1 MRNPKSKTQN
11 PKFSDVPP
19 LLLRR
24 AFLLTAFAALAPSAS
39 LARAD
44 DAPTLWDALAQA
56 ALEAPGHA
64 AAASAPKIVRHAL
77 GPIPGYTVPLAM
89 DTNVDDA
96 IFAAHKRRRGSLF
109 GPVGDYF
116 GRLES
121 ATGTKIVMR
130 GSSTF
135 SYRSENVSGS
145 ADSYTSDQYYG
156 QGSNG
161 LYNLSRM
168 DVDATFFNSLHYK
181 TSFNNDALTN
191 RSDPNYNS
199 VQVDYRTKSTRIQWG
214 DINAGFQ
221 GNSLIDF
228 NRYMHGVQI
237 KHDWTKNFST
247 QAIYSAAKTETRTI
261 TLVGNGSS
269 GPYYVYAGQIVDG
282 TARVRINNRDLTMG
296 KDFTLD
302 LYTGELRFVNSVI
315 ALPSDTIAVSFETL
329 GYGSNTGSIYGG
341 RAEYTPLPALHLGI
355 TDIIQTSNAGS
366 GPQLR
371 TQEFYGYN
379 TPGAAYVLDAPI
391 DTTKPLTVLVGGVP
405 LVRGVD
411 YVIDANLTN
420 QIRIVQLVPSSLLIK
435 VQYVPLA
442 NTVTPGNRSV
452 LGLDSRLSLGKWGSV
467 STEIATSG
475 LSVSSSNYSGY
486 GGQIS
491 ANLNVMRGLHTN
503 FTIKDVNPTFSS
515 IQTPGFNR
523 NEKSLNFDSDYSPDK
538 RWQFTVNYQRAK
550 RPAYAS
556 SSLTSSA
563 FTVNTIGND
572 DYTDYGAG
580 IRYAFAKNGNLSFN
594 HDSTGTNYVLGGQ
607 STNTSDRLNATYGF
621 HNVTLNASLSENAS
635 HNNTPASL
643 IGATGLNSLYN
654 SDSNTF
660 SKQFGISWS
669 PSQRLS
675 LSASTS
681 DNAIHSLTS
690 GTNSQTTARETQ
702 LAARF
707 MVAHNIT
714 LNYAY
719 SLSDTG
725 NLYGLTTATGTGT
738 TTTGTGTTGTG
749 TGTTGTT
756 TTTGT
761 GANGTGSATRGI
773 PAAFAFLQSPLTRD
787 ITAGGSGV
795 TTTSGGATGTTLG
808 GGSNYNL
815 GSAGN
820 YSGAF
825 GAGLNTGYG
834 IGSYGGRSASN
845 RIGLEVGPIHDVTL
859 GITLDSSNS
868 LGDNQYN
875 SNRNNVALQMGWR
888 ASNRWTFDGSY
899 SIQKVA
905 YTGTLGSSS
914 SNYWQVNMGGH
925 PFGNGISLLLSLG
938 SQRTDSNLNFASAAG
953 TTLSST
959 GTLTGTTPVAN
970 SGNTDLTSLRFRID
984 YPISTRYALF
994 TDIQQSN
1001 ATGYLGSSDS
1011 NLSFGLSYSL
1021 TKALSFSLGWQVV
1034 SRINKD
1040 PQYAAYNYKASSVL
1054 AQLGFNFR

>member
-1 MRNPKSKTQN
+1 MPDNA
-11 PKFSDVPP
+11 PP
-19 LLLRR
+19 LFLRR
-24 AFLLTAFAALAPSAS
+24 AFLLTAFAALAQTAN

-44 DAPTLWDALAQA
+44 EAPTLWDTLAQA
-56 ALEAPGHA
+56 AMEAPGRA
-64 AAASAPKIVRHAL
+64 AATAPKIVRHAL

-89 DTNVDDA
+89 DTSVDDA
-96 IFAAHKRRRGSLF
+96 IFAAHKKRRGSVF
-109 GPVGDYF
+109 GPVGDYV
-116 GRLES
+116 GRLQS
-121 ATGTKIVMR
+121 ATGTKIVLH

-135 SYRSENVSGS
+135 SYRSESVSGS

-181 TSFNNDALTN
+181 TTFNNDALTN
-191 RSDPNYNS
+191 RNDPNYNR
-199 VQVDYRTKSTRIQWG
+199 VQVDYRSKSTRIQWG

-228 NRYMHGVQI
+228 SRYMHGVQI
-237 KHDWTKNFST
+237 KHDWTKEFST

-329 GYGSNTGSIYGG
+329 GYGSNTGNLYGI
-341 RAEYTPLPALHLGI
+341 RAEYAPIPALHVGL
-355 TDIIQTSNAGS
+355 TDIVQTSNASS

-391 DTTKPLTVLVGGVP
+391 DATKPLTVLVGGVP

-420 QIRIVQLVPSSLLIK
+420 QIRIAQLVPSTLLVK

-452 LGLDSRLSLGKWGSV
+452 LGFDSRLSLGKWGSV
-467 STEIATSG
+467 STELATSG
-475 LSVSSSNYSGY
+475 LSVSGSDYSGW

-491 ANLNVMRGLHTN
+491 ANLNPLRGLHTSL
-503 FTIKDVNPTFSS
+503 ILRDVNPTFSS

-523 NEKSLNFDSDYSPDK
+523 NEKSLAFESDYTPD
-538 RWQFTVNYQRAK
+538 RNWQFNLNFQKAK
-550 RPAYAS
+550 RPAYS
-556 SSLTSSA
+556 SSSYSSSA
-563 FTVNTIGND
+563 FTVNTLGND
-572 DYTDYGAG
+572 DYTNYGGG
-580 IRYAFAKNGNLSFN
+580 IRYAFAKTGSLSFN
-594 HDSTGTNYVLGGQ
+594 HDSTGTNYIQGGQ
-607 STNTSDRLNATYGF
+607 SSNTSDRLNATYSLY
-621 HNVTLNASLSENAS
+621 NVTLNASLSRNAS
-635 HNNTPASL
+635 RNNTPASL
-643 IGATGLNSLYN
+643 ISATNLSSLYN

-660 SKQFGISWS
+660 SKQIGINWT
-669 PSQRLS
+669 PNQRLS
-675 LSASTS
+675 FSASTS
-681 DNAIHSLTS
+681 DNAIHTLTS
-690 GTNSQTTARETQ
+690 GSNSRTTARESQ

-707 MVAHNIT
+707 MLARNVT
-714 LNYAY
+714 LNYSY

-725 NLYGLTTATGTGT
+725 NLYGLATTATTGAGAT
-738 TTTGTGTTGTG
+738 THTG

-756 TTTGT
+756 GTAGTTTGT
-761 GANGTGSATRGI
+761 GANGTGSATRGV
-773 PAAFAFLQSPLTRD
+773 PAPFAFMQQVAQTRD
-787 ITAGGSGV
+787 VTAGGSG
-795 TTTSGGATGTTLG
+795 TTAASSGATGTALG

-825 GAGLNTGYG
+825 GTGLNTGYG

-888 ASNRWTFDGSY
+888 LSNRWTFDGSF
-899 SIQKVA
+899 SVQKVA
-905 YTGTLGSSS
+905 YTGTLGAST

-925 PFGNGISLLLSLG
+925 PFGNGVSILLSLG
-938 SQRTDSNLNFASAAG
+938 SQRTDSNLNFASA
-953 TTLSST
+953 T
-959 GTLTGTTPVAN
+959 GTATTGTTTGTTVAN

-984 YPISTRYALF
+984 YPISNRYSLF
-994 TDIQQSN
+994 TDIQQSD